1 MGSIPVRSTKKH
13 RMQFCIRCFLVL
25 FLVNRP
31 RFVNMAC
38 HILAEGLPLAGNGKF
53 PSKKRFVVII
63 SRYCST
69 RKLPFLA
76 FCGYEYKC
84 FGASRAGQLTA
95 RRKSM
100 KNFTKKVRCKII
112 IALFSLLTVV
122 FLFSVTFTMSKYVI
136 EKQVG
141 TLTF

>member
-13 RMQFCIRCFLVL
+13 RMQFCIRCFLVF

-53 PSKKRFVVII
+53 PSKKRLVVII

-76 FCGYEYKC
+76 FCGYEYK
-84 FGASRAGQLTA
+84 
-95 RRKSM
+95 RRKTAELS
-100 KNFTKKVRCKII
+100 FRYDVIVT
-112 IALFSLLTVV
+112 LPQSLPNGVSITVDGIGGTV
-122 FLFSVTFTMSKYVI
+122 ASDGKTVTFTNYGGLSVFRNFHHK
-136 EKQVG
+136 
-141 TLTF
+141 